1 MAFRVPTATV
11 SVTDFVATLKT
22 KVTAED
28 INEAYMEVAQNKLNG
43 ILDYSD
49 EPLVSSDYR
58 ESRFSCTID
67 GLSTITL
74 EDNMAKVVGWYDNEW
89 GYSCRT
95 VELAKLVADAGI

>member
-1 MAFRVPTATV
+1 MAFRVQTATV
-11 SVTDFVATLKT
+11 SVADYVSTLKT

-74 EDNMAKVVGWYDNEW
+74 EDNMAKVVGRYDNEW

>member
-11 SVTDFVATLKT
+11 SVTDFVSTLKT